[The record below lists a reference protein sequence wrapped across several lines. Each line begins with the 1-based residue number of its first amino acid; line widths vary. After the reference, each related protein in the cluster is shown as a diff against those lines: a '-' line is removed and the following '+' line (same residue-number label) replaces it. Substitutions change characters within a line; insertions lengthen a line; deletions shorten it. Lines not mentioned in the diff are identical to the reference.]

1 MPDGLPTLLSRRASN
16 QALRPRQVHCPQK
29 GDVSRIESTR
39 LAVFKLLAV
48 LVLSTAAAG
57 QNARQ
62 WVGTPQTP
70 LVSGAK
76 RTQPLGSVTP
86 CDDNQNSATGLPPEL
101 LEPCAPSAAPRYV
114 PLDTQAKFALFTER
128 ISSPTTFLSAAFDA
142 GYSHVTGDWKAY
154 GQGAD
159 GYGKRY
165 GATLADT
172 EARSFFQSF
181 LMPTL
186 FHQDPRYF
194 PSRKNGFLSRI
205 TYAVSRV
212 LVTKSDSGNDTFNSS
227 LLAGTVLSKTLT
239 NLYYPRPERG
249 FEPTASRIGGA
260 LLGDIQTNLL
270 IEFGPDIT
278 RFLRKH
284 EPGKLKRL
292 QDRVLLRKNTLWQ
305 SF

>member
-1 MPDGLPTLLSRRASN
+1 M
-16 QALRPRQVHCPQK
+16 
-29 GDVSRIESTR
+29 SRIGSTR
-39 LAVFKLLAV
+39 LGVFKVLAV

-57 QNARQ
+57 QTPGQ
-62 WVGTPQTP
+62 WLGTPQTA
-70 LVSGAK
+70 LLSGAK
-76 RTQPLGSVTP
+76 GTRPFGWSTP
-86 CDDNQNSATGLPPEL
+86 CADKRNSATGQPPEL
-101 LEPCAPSAAPRYV
+101 LKPCASSEAPLYV
-114 PLDTQAKFALFTER
+114 PLDRQAKFALFTER

-172 EARSFFQSF
+172 EAHSFFQSF
-181 LMPTL
+181 LMPAL

-194 PSRKNGFLSRI
+194 PSRRTGFLSRV
-205 TYAVSRV
+205 TYAVSRMV
-212 LVTKSDSGNDTFNSS
+212 VTKSDSGKDTFNSS

-270 IEFGPDIT
+270 LEFGPDIA
-278 RFLRKH
+278 RFFRKH
-284 EPGKLKRL
+284 EPNKLKRL

>member
-1 MPDGLPTLLSRRASN
+1 M
-16 QALRPRQVHCPQK
+16 
-29 GDVSRIESTR
+29 SRIGSTR
-39 LAVFKLLAV
+39 LGLLRVLAV
-48 LVLSTAAAG
+48 LVLSTVAAG
-57 QNARQ
+57 QTPGQ
-62 WVGTPQTP
+62 WLGTPQTP
-70 LVSGAK
+70 LFSDAK
-76 RTQPLGSVTP
+76 RTRPLDSATP
-86 CDDNQNSATGLPPEL
+86 CADNQNSGTGLPPEL
-101 LEPCAPSAAPRYV
+101 LKPCAPSEAPPYV
-114 PLDTQAKFALFTER
+114 PLDRQGKFALFTER

-181 LMPTL
+181 LMPAL

-194 PSRKNGFLSRI
+194 ASRKSGVLSRVI
-205 TYAVSRV
+205 YAVSRV
-212 LVTKSDSGNDTFNSS
+212 VVTKSDSGKDTFNSS

-260 LLGDIQTNLL
+260 LLGDLQTNLL
-270 IEFGPDIT
+270 LEFGPDIE
-278 RFLRKH
+278 RFFRKH
-284 EPGKLKRL
+284 EPNKLKRL
-292 QDRVLLRKNTLWQ
+292 QDRVLLRKTLWQ

>member
-1 MPDGLPTLLSRRASN
+1 MRLGVLS
-16 QALRPRQVHCPQK
+16 
-29 GDVSRIESTR
+29 
-39 LAVFKLLAV
+39 LLAAV
-48 LVLSTAAAG
+48 VLSTMAAG
-57 QNARQ
+57 QTPSQ
-62 WVGTPQTP
+62 WLGTPQTR
-70 LVSGAK
+70 VFSGVK
-76 RTQPLGSVTP
+76 RARPLGSVTA
-86 CDDNQNSATGLPPEL
+86 CEDNRNSATGLPPEIL
-101 LEPCAPSAAPRYV
+101 KPCAPSEAPLYV
-114 PLDTQAKFALFTER
+114 PLDRQAKFALFTER

-165 GATLADT
+165 GATLADA

-181 LMPTL
+181 LMPSL

-194 PSRKNGFLSRI
+194 PSRKTGFLSRV

-212 LVTKSDSGNDTFNSS
+212 VITKSDSGKDTFNSS

-239 NLYYPRPERG
+239 NVYYPRPERG
-249 FEPTASRIGGA
+249 VEPTASRIGGA

-270 IEFGPDIT
+270 LEFGPDIE
-278 RFLRKH
+278 RFFRKH
-284 EPGKLKRL
+284 EPNKLKRL
-292 QDRVLLRKNTLWQ
+292 QDRMLLRTNTLWQ